1 MTGLTSGLT
10 SGLTLRLRRIRRAVL
25 ARRRLL
31 AALCAALA
39 VLATVRANATP
50 PPPRTSVL
58 TAAHDLAAGVVV
70 RPEDLRRVPFAP
82 GSVPQ
87 GVVDPAT
94 AVGRTT
100 AAPIRAGEPVTDVR
114 LVAASVLTGYPGLVA
129 VPVRIGDPAAV
140 RLLRVGDHVDLVAAD
155 PQGDSPAEI
164 VASDVPV
171 LAIPQPGDD
180 SPGLTNGAPLVLGMP
195 GASVRDVAEA
205 SVASYLSV
213 VILR

>member
-1 MTGLTSGLT
+1 
-10 SGLTLRLRRIRRAVL
+10 LTLRLRRIRRAVL

-39 VLATVRANATP
+39 VLATVHANAAP

-58 TAAHDLAAGVVV
+58 TAAHDLPAGVVV
-70 RPEDLRRVPFAP
+70 RSDDLRRIPFDP
-82 GSVPQ
+82 RSVPH
-87 GVVDPAT
+87 GVVDAAT

-114 LVAASVLTGYPGLVA
+114 LVAASVLAGYPGLVA
-129 VPVRIGDPAAV
+129 VPVRIGDSAAV

-155 PQGDSPAEI
+155 PQGDSGAEI

-171 LAIPQPGDD
+171 LAIPRAGED
-180 SPGLTNGAPLVLGMP
+180 SPGLTNGAPLVLGVP
-195 GASVRDVAEA
+195 EASVRGIAQA

>member
-1 MTGLTSGLT
+1 M
-10 SGLTLRLRRIRRAVL
+10 RRIRRAVL

-31 AALCAALA
+31 AAVCAALA
-39 VLATVRANATP
+39 VLATVRANAAP

-70 RPEDLRRVPFAP
+70 RSDDLRKVPFDP
-82 GSVPQ
+82 RSVPR
-87 GVVDPAT
+87 GVVDAAT

-100 AAPIRAGEPVTDVR
+100 AAPIRAGEPMTDVR
-114 LVAASVLTGYPGLVA
+114 LVAASVLAGYPGLVA

-155 PQGDSPAEI
+155 PQGDSAAEI

-171 LAIPQPGDD
+171 LAIPRPGDD
-180 SPGLTNGAPLVLGMP
+180 SPGLANGAPLVLGMP
-195 GASVRDVAEA
+195 AASVRGVAQA

>member
-10 SGLTLRLRRIRRAVL
+10 SGLSLRLRRIRRAVL

-31 AALCAALA
+31 AALCAALS
-39 VLATVRANATP
+39 VLATVRANAAP

-70 RPEDLRRVPFAP
+70 RPADLRRVPFDP
-82 GSVPQ
+82 GSVPR
-87 GVVDPAT
+87 GMVDAAT

-100 AAPIRAGEPVTDVR
+100 AAPIRAGEPMTDVR
-114 LVAASVLTGYPGLVA
+114 LVTGSVLAGYPGLVA
-129 VPVRIGDPAAV
+129 VPVLIGDPAAV

-164 VASDVPV
+164 VAPDAPV
-171 LAIPQPGDD
+171 LAIPRPADD
-180 SPGLTNGAPLVLGMP
+180 SPGLANGAPLVLGIP
-195 GASVRDVAEA
+195 ATAVRQVAQASV
-205 SVASYLSV
+205 SSFLSV
-213 VILR
+213 VVVR

>member
-1 MTGLTSGLT
+1 M
-10 SGLTLRLRRIRRAVL
+10 
-25 ARRRLL
+25 L

-39 VLATVRANATP
+39 VFATVRANAAPAP
-50 PPPRTSVL
+50 PHTLVL

-70 RPEDLRRVPFAP
+70 HRADLRRVPFDP
-82 GSVPQ
+82 GSVPR
-87 GVVDPAT
+87 GVVDSAT
-94 AVGRTT
+94 ALGRTT

-114 LVAASVLTGYPGLVA
+114 LVAASVLAGYPGMVA

-140 RLLRVGDHVDLVAAD
+140 HLLRVGDHVDLVAAD
-155 PQGDSPAEI
+155 PQGDSPARI

-171 LAIPQPGDD
+171 LAIPRPGED
-180 SPGLTNGAPLVLGMP
+180 SPGLANGAPLVLGMP
-195 GASVRDVAEA
+195 EASVRDVAQA